1 MRDVSTA
8 FAKVHLHA
16 HLSLITPASDETL
29 QPLVVDQKFAHGA
42 DDTLQRAIQVVYQEH
57 KPITSHQLSTTG
69 CVLAL
74 LPLKGSTR
82 SRGVLLLSPIDH
94 NDHTL
99 VTQGPLTEALASL
112 IATSLERLH
121 FVEVAHASQLETS
134 AERLRSSILSA
145 LSHDIRT
152 PQWCQHPD
160 VGLCTRPSPCQS
172 STRVTAPIDPHR
184 CSADGESVCKL
195 ARKCQQIQPDR

>member
-1 MRDVSTA
+1 LYKLASRLAGSSSIEQVRDVSTA

-42 DDTLQRAIQVVYQEH
+42 DDTLQRAIQVVYHEH

-145 LSHDIRT
+145 LSYWPPYRLYCG
-152 PQWCQHPD
+152 PFW
-160 VGLCTRPSPCQS
+160 
-172 STRVTAPIDPHR
+172 
-184 CSADGESVCKL
+184 
-195 ARKCQQIQPDR
+195 